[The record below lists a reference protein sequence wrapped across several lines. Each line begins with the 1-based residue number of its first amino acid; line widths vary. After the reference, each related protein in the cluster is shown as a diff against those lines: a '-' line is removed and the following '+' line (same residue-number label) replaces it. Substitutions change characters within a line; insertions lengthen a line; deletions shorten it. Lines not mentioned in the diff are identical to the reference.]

1 MNALQRTKRPAS
13 PLLGVAS
20 ILAALIYG
28 ASPIDLIPDLL
39 VLVGWVDDAAIGGIL
54 LIFGLRILLRA
65 YREKRTAALMTQ

>member
-1 MNALQRTKRPAS
+1 M
-13 PLLGVAS
+13 AS